1 MAKKHMHIKV
11 EDTLLDNFDA
21 TCQQHGLDR
30 SEVIRNL
37 MFEFVKRNKY
47 KEEVISMRFLKEL
60 NDYIYEAK
68 TIKNGIGEDVTPEA
82 AMKVCRKAHREG
94 RLSGEIGRRV
104 RVASNDPY
112 EQLDI
117 IF

>member
-1 MAKKHMHIKV
+1 MTKKHMHVKV
-11 EDTLLDNFDA
+11 DEILLANFDNA
-21 TCQQHGLDR
+21 CRQHGLDR

-37 MFEFVKRNKY
+37 MFDFVNKY
-47 KEEVISMRFLKEL
+47 NEEGLSMTKFLKEL
-60 NDYIYEAK
+60 NDCIVSAK
-68 TIKNGIGEDVTPEA
+68 TIKNGFGEDVTPEA
-82 AMKVCRKAHREG
+82 AMKVCRKAHKEG

-117 IF
+117 VF